1 MDSESG
7 GGQTDAAVLLRSLPQ
22 RAATTRSE
30 AVAAEIESLILRGE
44 LSDGQ
49 RLPPEPEMC
58 ELLGASRSV
67 IRDAVRRLAAHGLVD
82 VRQGSGTVVSAPSDA
97 ALADAMIALLMRS
110 ELTMG
115 DVIEAR
121 AALETE
127 LVALAAERGTA
138 EDWDA
143 LEAAFDAFAA
153 AVDESRW
160 QDAYI
165 EHMRFHVGIFDAMHL
180 PALRLILAPM
190 QECVLITSLPPD
202 RTDPASWE
210 VGAHPPILEA
220 LRSGDG
226 DAAREAVAAHFGDMR
241 SGRYKKFRGIP
252 FRDGAQLDE
261 YRSFRDQRLDFKVR
275 EAAACLPPVAAQTT
289 DRRSGGRPSG
299 K

>member
-1 MDSESG
+1 MKSA
-7 GGQTDAAVLLRSLPQ
+7 GGQSDAAELLRLLPQ

-44 LSDGQ
+44 LADGQ

-58 ELLGASRSV
+58 ELLGVSRSV

-82 VRQGSGTVVSAPSDA
+82 VRQGSGTVVSAPTDA
-97 ALADAMIALLMRS
+97 ALADAIIALLMRS
-110 ELTMG
+110 DLTMG
-115 DVIEAR
+115 EVIEAR

-127 LVALAAERGTA
+127 LVGLAAERGTE
-138 EDWDA
+138 EDWAA
-143 LEAAFDAFAA
+143 LDSSFEAFAA
-153 AVDESRW
+153 AVDEARW

-165 EHMRFHVGIFDAMHL
+165 EHMRFHVGIFDAMRL

-202 RTDPASWE
+202 QTDPASWE

-220 LRSGDG
+220 LRSGDKE
-226 DAAREAVAAHFGDMR
+226 AAREAVAAHFGDMR
-241 SGRYKKFRGIP
+241 SGRYKKFRSIP

-261 YRSFRDQRLDFKVR
+261 YRSFRDQRLDFKMR
-275 EAAACLPPVAAQTT
+275 PAASVL
-289 DRRSGGRPSG
+289 GPSAEPSD
-299 K
+299 